1 MWATE
6 TKNKTY
12 LGKFP
17 GLIRPFTNKDYS
29 NTSTSG
35 FGLPRPLKHYRLG
48 SYSSN
53 INSYAPKMISRTIDV
68 PGGYVGNTAL
78 TNENNCNGL
87 NIIVETNAVSN
98 NTETPQSNTQT
109 KIWCCNGEK
118 RARTR
123 VLPASSNLQ
132 DHSIN
137 ANIENTY
144 YSQLQQYRENRCRTY
159 DQRVFNFY
167 QPNNLN
173 NNNEYYSKCDSSNK
187 NCSLV
192 VYNPNN
198 PQFAKQGSVKSSA
211 RAYKLK
217 NATIEKM
224 TQINGYKQDV
234 GIFTELPF
242 ILKNK
247 TLIYNNGMCMVKY
260 GGDGDQNK

>member
-1 MWATE
+1 MWAPE

-29 NTSTSG
+29 NTSTPG

-48 SYSSN
+48 RYRAN
-53 INSYAPKMISRTIDV
+53 INSSVSKMISRTMDV
-68 PGGYVGNTAL
+68 PGGYIANPAL
-78 TNENNCNGL
+78 TDETNCNGL
-87 NIIVETNAVSN
+87 NIIVESNAVSN
-98 NTETPQSNTQT
+98 TTETPQTNTQT

-118 RARTR
+118 NARTR
-123 VLPASSNLQ
+123 VLPASSNLH
-132 DHSIN
+132 DNSIN
-137 ANIENTY
+137 ADIVNTY
-144 YSQLQQYRENRCRTY
+144 YSQLQQYRKNRCQTY

-167 QPNNLN
+167 QPANSNDD
-173 NNNEYYSKCDSSNK
+173 NNEYYAKCAPSNK

-198 PQFAKQGSVKSSA
+198 PQFANQGSVKSSA

-234 GIFTELPF
+234 GIFTEIPF
-242 ILKNK
+242 IL
-247 TLIYNNGMCMVKY
+247 
-260 GGDGDQNK
+260 QNKPLANKPALCIIK